1 MGRVTQ
7 DALRPLA
14 SIGWMNIGPVSLVY
28 MRSMYAGVQPDHK
41 QSSPSEYIHSALEA
55 TLF

>member
-14 SIGWMNIGPVSLVY
+14 SIGWMNVGPVSLVY
-28 MRSMYAGVQPDHK
+28 MRSMCAGVKPDHK